1 MKHTERITQH
11 QLKTLAHVAAACMW
25 GRRGFRDWHNDRHV
39 TAQIRLAM
47 SKWIEGKVVGKK
59 RWTERLF
66 SLQVAAP
73 ALTFVA
79 GQFARLALPASP
91 GSKEVM
97 LGRPYSFVNPP

>member
-1 MKHTERITQH
+1 
-11 QLKTLAHVAAACMW
+11 
-25 GRRGFRDWHNDRHV
+25 
-39 TAQIRLAM
+39 M

-91 GSKEVM
+91 GSKEAM
-97 LGRPYSFVNPP
+97 LGRPYSFVNSPEGAAHEFYFNVLPEGPLSPRLDWEVVEV